1 MLQIIKSYQLEGF
14 CTIDTLIRIFVP
26 ILHWRLSNIFGRLT
40 EALSDCWILNW
51 RRYSSYSVTKT
62 DHEYTSHSPA
72 SNMLELLTTSGR
84 FSDVTC
90 SHKINNQ
97 PSLQAYDACISTRK
111 SPKTS
116 VETWKLY
123 ATILRSFRLQGAKYP
138 DPLTGYALWQNVTVK
153 VKAVYN
159 INIWGTLSITICAV
173 LICSWSSKY
182 YCFCCIIR
190 MKKKFQRRL
199 ILSTVKCY
207 VQKPLAAGAPLQNLA
222 AHNAPLSP
230 RALANTRD
238 FVRIEPHGGSR
249 RWKRGD
255 LWSFSILC

>member
-1 MLQIIKSYQLEGF
+1 MKVTNKLPLKHENDMLQIIKSYQLEGF

-123 ATILRSFRLQGAKYP
+123 ATILRSFRLQGQSTLTPWPWKSLGAKHY
-138 DPLTGYALWQNVTVK
+138 DK
-153 VKAVYN
+153 
-159 INIWGTLSITICAV
+159 
-173 LICSWSSKY
+173 
-182 YCFCCIIR
+182 
-190 MKKKFQRRL
+190 M
-199 ILSTVKCY
+199 
-207 VQKPLAAGAPLQNLA
+207 
-222 AHNAPLSP
+222 
-230 RALANTRD
+230 
-238 FVRIEPHGGSR
+238 
-249 RWKRGD
+249 
-255 LWSFSILC
+255 

>member
-182 YCFCCIIR
+182 YCNCCIIR
-190 MKKKFQRRL
+190 MKKKF
-199 ILSTVKCY
+199 SEE
-207 VQKPLAAGAPLQNLA
+207 
-222 AHNAPLSP
+222 AH
-230 RALANTRD
+230 
-238 FVRIEPHGGSR
+238 FVN
-249 RWKRGD
+249 
-255 LWSFSILC
+255 C